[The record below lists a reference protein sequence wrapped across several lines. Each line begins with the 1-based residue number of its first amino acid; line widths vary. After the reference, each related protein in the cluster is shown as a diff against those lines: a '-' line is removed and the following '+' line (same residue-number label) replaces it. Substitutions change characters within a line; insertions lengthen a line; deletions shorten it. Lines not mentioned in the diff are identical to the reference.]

1 MTSAMFRR
9 MQSGLRR
16 RPGFAP
22 PLPWPA
28 RLRWASRRWMGR
40 MGWPGMLAAGV
51 LALCL
56 ALYFSAIRPAQQR
69 LEAAQS
75 RVISLQHVVQ
85 SDKALGGKARTPAQ
99 QLLEFYRIFPQENS
113 YPQWLEKLVSVA
125 ERSGIS
131 LNEGEYKATHDKV
144 GRLVSYQI
152 TLPLKG
158 QYPQIRRLLAALP
171 LELPA
176 VALKD
181 VQFERQKVADP
192 NVEAR
197 IRLVLF
203 LERGS

>member
-1 MTSAMFRR
+1 
-9 MQSGLRR
+9 
-16 RPGFAP
+16 
-22 PLPWPA
+22 
-28 RLRWASRRWMGR
+28 
-40 MGWPGMLAAGV
+40 MLAAGV

-75 RVISLQHVVQ
+75 RVISLQHAVQ
-85 SDKALGGKARTPAQ
+85 PDKAPGGKAHTPAQ

-125 ERSGIS
+125 ESSGIS
-131 LNEGEYKATHDKV
+131 LNEGEYKATRDKV

-158 QYPQIRRLLAALP
+158 PYPQIRRLLAALP